1 MGKFL
6 VVLFILIICA
16 VAVFYIGWIS
26 FQIDDHE
33 YGVIFSK
40 TQGWDPDIISPG
52 EFRWYWGR
60 LLPTNV
66 NLYKFDIQTER
77 SHISISRQ
85 LPSAE
90 HYSLYLEGNP
100 DFSISADAIVEW
112 ELDPH
117 TIPHLAAERNI
128 RPENQETINNELSDK
143 LSFWFEQLF
152 ESSLRSFS
160 SDSIYDS
167 AVQLENISSELQDKI
182 PEIRIL
188 SVSVQ
193 NMKFP
198 DLDLYESGRLLYRE
212 LVESRREAIQ
222 QANAAVLFEELIME
236 RQLEALRVYGQII
249 TEFPLLLDYFQ
260 LSAETDTDP
269 LRLSRMG
276 ALLSPSG
283 Q

>member
-16 VAVFYIGWIS
+16 ITVFYIGWIS

-40 TQGWDPDIISPG
+40 TQGWDPDIIMPG
-52 EFRWYWGR
+52 EFRWHWGR
-60 LLPTNV
+60 LIPTNV
-66 NLYKFDIQTER
+66 NLYKFTIQTER

-100 DFSISADAIVEW
+100 DFSIAAEAIVEW
-112 ELDPH
+112 ELDPYR
-117 TIPHLAAERNI
+117 IPYLAAERNI
-128 RPENQETINNELSDK
+128 RPEDQETINSELSEK

-152 ESSLRSFS
+152 EASLRNFS
-160 SDSIYDS
+160 QETIFDS
-167 AVQLENISSELQDKI
+167 AVQLENISADLQDRI

-198 DLDLYESGRLLYRE
+198 DLSLYESGRLLYRE

-236 RQLEALRVYGQII
+236 RQLEALRTYGQII
-249 TEFPLLLDYFQ
+249 TEFPLLLDYFL
-260 LSAETDTDP
+260 LSAETETDP
-269 LRLSRMG
+269 LRLGRMG
-276 ALLSPSG
+276 ALLTPAD